1 MKKQLYIFAFILGLL
16 SLCFVSCEQTPDAI
30 LKGTWKCVP
39 SIKASTSADADEIY
53 EMTYFFD
60 GKCNFTYTVNS
71 SLGIRT
77 TKGTYTL
84 ENGTLVRTSYTKY
97 NLDGDPI
104 GEGSET
110 LTLDTKSTPPTL
122 TTIIYTS
129 DGIILGE
136 LRYVKQ

>member
-1 MKKQLYIFAFILGLL
+1 MKKHLNIIACILGLL

-39 SIKASTSADADEIY
+39 YISTSASEEIY
-53 EMTYFFD
+53 ELTYVFD
-60 GKCNFTYTVNS
+60 GKGNFTYTSNS
-71 SLGIRT
+71 SEGIRT

-84 ENGTLVRTSYTKY
+84 ENGTFVRTFYTKY
-97 NLDGDPI
+97 NLDGDPV
-104 GEGSET
+104 GEGSAT